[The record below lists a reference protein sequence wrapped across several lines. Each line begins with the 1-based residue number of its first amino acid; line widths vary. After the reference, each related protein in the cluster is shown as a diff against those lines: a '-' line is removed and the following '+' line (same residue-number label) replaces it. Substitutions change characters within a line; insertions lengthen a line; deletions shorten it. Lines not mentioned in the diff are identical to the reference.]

1 MQINV
6 TKNDI
11 KSFGVALAAN
21 EDGNLIISSRLSI
34 CNIEE
39 FFIRA
44 CLKDWGD
51 EFDIVD
57 TEDVYDDVAEEDLVI
72 FVTNLPY
79 AMVFSD

>member
-11 KSFGVALAAN
+11 KSFGVALMAN

-44 CLKDWGD
+44 SLKDWGD

-79 AMVFSD
+79 AMVFDD